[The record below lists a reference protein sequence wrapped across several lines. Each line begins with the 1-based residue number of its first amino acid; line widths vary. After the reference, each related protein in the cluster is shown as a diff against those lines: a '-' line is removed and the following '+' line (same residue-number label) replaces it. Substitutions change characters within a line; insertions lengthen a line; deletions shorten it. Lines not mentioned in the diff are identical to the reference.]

1 MQHAGIRDDYT
12 MGYAD
17 VVGFRAGIS
26 VPYPFYDLERD
37 HEIEMLIHP
46 FCIMDTTLQ
55 KYMKLSPEEGLEQ
68 YKRLIDNIRA
78 VGGTFCCII
87 HNQNLTEH
95 YGWAGWREVYEKMID
110 YAK

>member
-1 MQHAGIRDDYT
+1 
-12 MGYAD
+12 
-17 VVGFRAGIS
+17 
-26 VPYPFYDLERD
+26 
-37 HEIEMLIHP
+37 
-46 FCIMDTTLQ
+46 
-55 KYMKLSPEEGLEQ
+55 MKLSPEEGLEQ

-87 HNQNLTEH
+87 HNQNLTEY